1 MKQFTVSI
9 SILIFSFLLIT
20 SSCKKGS
27 DCGCNSDTKYYL
39 PKTAGELL
47 YYQYKGKWML
57 SYSPGR
63 GAFKNY
69 FPCNLNQDSLKVILQ
84 GASQT
89 QSFVVWFSG
98 NVKSP
103 CDYEDFGATTGL
115 TSFEY
120 ITVDLVS
127 RN

>member
-1 MKQFTVSI
+1 MKQFITSI
-9 SILIFSFLLIT
+9 ILLIFFFISAN
-20 SSCKKGS
+20 SSCKKND
-27 DCGCNSDTKYYL
+27 DCGCNSETEFYL
-39 PKTAGELL
+39 PKTAGELT
-47 YYQYKGKWML
+47 YNQYKGKWML

-63 GAFKNY
+63 GAFKNF
-69 FPCNLNQDSLKVILQ
+69 FPCNENQDSLKAILQ

-98 NVKSP
+98 NVKST
-103 CDYEDFGATTGL
+103 CSQEDFGPTTGL
-115 TSFEY
+115 TTFEY

>member
-1 MKQFTVSI
+1 MKQLIASI
-9 SILIFSFLLIT
+9 SMLIFFFLFIN

-27 DCGCNSDTKYYL
+27 DCGCNADIKYYL
-39 PKTAGELL
+39 PKTAGELV
-47 YYQYKGKWML
+47 YNQYKSQWML

-63 GAFKNY
+63 GAFNNY
-69 FPCNLNQDSLKVILQ
+69 FPCNTNQDSLKVILQ

-89 QSFVVWFSG
+89 QSFAVWFSG

-103 CDYEDFGATTGL
+103 CNDEDFGFTTGL